1 MFASRYRRATRVKFS
16 NAGRSRTNDCTT
28 RMPAMSSA
36 SVAVTRPSR
45 SRTCAYARAERL
57 RNTAVATLISGMT
70 AHVARASRQSR
81 TKRMMA
87 VPTSVSEFCTRLVT
101 TSTIA
106 QFARPA
112 ATKTATTTYRR
123 PPPRP
128 ATASSSAYFARY
140 GGASAVAVAARSET
154 TERAVRRRYGPVR
167 LQRRPSRRRVFR
179 QDQSSTAAPRSA
191 SRWPPGWWTLIP
203 PRRQRRRRLRSS
215 RRRSRDVLH
224 LRASLDGVRE
234 LPLEETV
241 LVDLAVDRARALQLL
256 VRPARRDT
264 AVVEDD
270 DLVGER
276 DRRQAVRDDQ
286 RRPVARRSAQPRAD
300 LGLRRRVDR
309 RGRVVE
315 DEDARIDRERSR
327 DRDALALAARQ
338 GDPALADHGVVALG
352 QSLDEL
358 VCLRGARG
366 RLDGGVVEVAASE
379 RDVLPDGRREEEGV
393 LRDDADLAA
402 ERVQLEIA
410 DVDAVDEHASSV
422 HVVEA
427 RYQRRQRRLPGARVT
442 DQRDRRPRCDVEI
455 DVAQDRPVVQI
466 GEPDVLE
473 PDRARA
479 RRQLDRTRPV
489 RDLLRLVD
497 DLEDPLAG
505 RGRALRL
512 PDPHAERAQRHDEH
526 PQVEVERDEAAG
538 RQGAMRHHPRADE
551 QHRRLHEERHERDQ
565 RHVGRA
571 LPVRLHGLQEDGIA
585 PLAELLFLRG

>member
-167 LQRRPSRRRVFR
+167 
-179 QDQSSTAAPRSA
+179 
-191 SRWPPGWWTLIP
+191 WTLIP
-203 PRRQRRRRLRSS
+203 PRRRRRRRLRSS

-286 RRPVARRSAQPRAD
+286 RRPVARR
-300 LGLRRRVDR
+300 
-309 RGRVVE
+309 
-315 DEDARIDRERSR
+315 
-327 DRDALALAARQ
+327 
-338 GDPALADHGVVALG
+338 
-352 QSLDEL
+352 
-358 VCLRGARG
+358 
-366 RLDGGVVEVAASE
+366 
-379 RDVLPDGRREEEGV
+379 
-393 LRDDADLAA
+393 
-402 ERVQLEIA
+402 
-410 DVDAVDEHASSV
+410 
-422 HVVEA
+422 
-427 RYQRRQRRLPGARVT
+427 
-442 DQRDRRPRCDVEI
+442 
-455 DVAQDRPVVQI
+455 
-466 GEPDVLE
+466 
-473 PDRARA
+473 
-479 RRQLDRTRPV
+479 
-489 RDLLRLVD
+489 
-497 DLEDPLAG
+497 
-505 RGRALRL
+505 
-512 PDPHAERAQRHDEH
+512 
-526 PQVEVERDEAAG
+526 
-538 RQGAMRHHPRADE
+538 
-551 QHRRLHEERHERDQ
+551 
-565 RHVGRA
+565 
-571 LPVRLHGLQEDGIA
+571 
-585 PLAELLFLRG
+585 